1 MRKQT
6 IYKAQQRQHK
16 QTVRRWQKL
25 GHLLKELIITEEQ
38 ENLHS
43 SKMFYK
49 FASIKFR
56 AMEIRIFSAR
66 EYNAKL
72 KCTIHSS
79 GKLGFTDE
87 TAKELGLSVESG
99 IKFAMNDKDELLLI
113 NCRLDKDEDAFDVG
127 KSGTYYYV
135 NAKPLFDS
143 LGLDY
148 KNNVI
153 MFDLSKLKH
162 DTLEIYKLNQRSKPR
177 KAESDKKQ

>member
-1 MRKQT
+1 M
-6 IYKAQQRQHK
+6 HK
-16 QTVRRWQKL
+16 R
-25 GHLLKELIITEEQ
+25 EI
-38 ENLHS
+38 NC
-43 SKMFYK
+43 K
-49 FASIKFR
+49 FASQEKTY
-56 AMEIRIFSAR
+56 AMNIRIFSAR

-99 IKFAMNDKDELLLI
+99 IIFAMNDNDDLLLI
-113 NCRLDKDEDAFDVG
+113 NCRAERDEDAFDVG
-127 KSGTYYYV
+127 KSGAYYYV

-153 MFDLSKLKH
+153 MFDLSKVKH
-162 DTLEIYKLNQRSKPR
+162 DSLEIYKLTRRSKPR
-177 KAESDKKQ
+177 RGENEEKQ

>member
-1 MRKQT
+1 
-6 IYKAQQRQHK
+6 
-16 QTVRRWQKL
+16 
-25 GHLLKELIITEEQ
+25 
-38 ENLHS
+38 
-43 SKMFYK
+43 
-49 FASIKFR
+49 
-56 AMEIRIFSAR
+56 MEIRIFSAR

-72 KCTIHSS
+72 KCAIHSS

-113 NCRLDKDEDAFDVG
+113 NCRLDKDEDAFDVS

-177 KAESDKKQ
+177 KAESDKKQWCREENKKQRTYKTAISYVQTKNLFAVAGKNKASPLVVI

>member
-1 MRKQT
+1 M
-6 IYKAQQRQHK
+6 
-16 QTVRRWQKL
+16 
-25 GHLLKELIITEEQ
+25 
-38 ENLHS
+38 N
-43 SKMFYK
+43 
-49 FASIKFR
+49 
-56 AMEIRIFSAR
+56 IRIFSAR

-99 IKFAMNDKDELLLI
+99 IKFAMNDNDDLLLI
-113 NCRLDKDEDAFDVG
+113 NCRTERDEDAFDVG
-127 KSGTYYYV
+127 KSGAYYYV

-153 MFDLSKLKH
+153 MFDLSKVKH
-162 DTLEIYKLNQRSKPR
+162 DSMEIYKLTNRSNPTMTENEENSN
-177 KAESDKKQ
+177 AEKK

>member
-1 MRKQT
+1 L
-6 IYKAQQRQHK
+6 HK
-16 QTVRRWQKL
+16 R
-25 GHLLKELIITEEQ
+25 EI
-38 ENLHS
+38 NC
-43 SKMFYK
+43 K
-49 FASIKFR
+49 FASQEKTY
-56 AMEIRIFSAR
+56 AMNIRIFSAR

-99 IKFAMNDKDELLLI
+99 IKFAMNDNDDLLLI
-113 NCRLDKDEDAFDVG
+113 NCRAERDEDAFDVG
-127 KSGTYYYV
+127 KSGAYYYV

-153 MFDLSKLKH
+153 MFDLSKVKH
-162 DTLEIYKLNQRSKPR
+162 DSLEIYKLTRRSKPR
-177 KAESDKKQ
+177 RGENEEKQ

>member
-1 MRKQT
+1 M
-6 IYKAQQRQHK
+6 
-16 QTVRRWQKL
+16 
-25 GHLLKELIITEEQ
+25 
-38 ENLHS
+38 N
-43 SKMFYK
+43 
-49 FASIKFR
+49 
-56 AMEIRIFSAR
+56 IRIFSAR

-99 IKFAMNDKDELLLI
+99 IKFAMNDNDDLLLI
-113 NCRLDKDEDAFDVG
+113 NCRTERDEDAFDVC
-127 KSGTYYYV
+127 KSGAYYYV

-153 MFDLSKLKH
+153 MFDLSKVKH
-162 DTLEIYKLNQRSKPR
+162 DSMEIYKLTKRSKPR
-177 KAESDKKQ
+177 RTGNEENSNAEKK